1 MTPLLP
7 DNGTGLNLLVAA
19 AAVAAADRA
28 VDKLAV
34 AVDDKPAAAAAAA
47 AVVVAVAAAAAGAG
61 GLVPHMCTALQPAA
75 PVRTPLP
82 AAAHTA
88 QADPC
93 LHRTAPGYLWL
104 HHGYRQ
110 PGQAA
115 VHTGQAAVHTGQA
128 AVHTGQAGPSQ
139 VQGHVHVLRRHCPH
153 VDVHVGVDVHV
164 DVHVGVE
171 RLRGDEWQ
179 RQTPRCPP
187 LATEH
192 GGTLQVGEG

>member
-19 AAVAAADRA
+19 AAVVAADRA

-115 VHTGQAAVHTGQA
+115 VHTGQA
-128 AVHTGQAGPSQ
+128 GPSQ

-171 RLRGDEWQ
+171 QLRGYEW
-179 RQTPRCPP
+179 
-187 LATEH
+187 
-192 GGTLQVGEG
+192 